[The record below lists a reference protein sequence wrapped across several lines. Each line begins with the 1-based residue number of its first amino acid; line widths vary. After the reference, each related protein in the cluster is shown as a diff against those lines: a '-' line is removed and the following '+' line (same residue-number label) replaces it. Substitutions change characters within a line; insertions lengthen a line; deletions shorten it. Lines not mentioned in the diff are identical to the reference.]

1 VVVACSLGRL
11 PWAAVAVPGGL
22 LVAWLVACRLMV
34 RREHAWRPV
43 TLTEADGDAA
53 GDPEVVATGTH
64 EAVPASAAA
73 TDPRLWD
80 PVPVT
85 LPTYVSKPAARRTVR
100 TIDLDSTGVWT
111 SGRTE
116 ADSALAREAEAA
128 DRVRRRVSRKGDAG
142 EEAVGS

>member
-1 VVVACSLGRL
+1 TYLAWPYVAI
-11 PWAAVAVPGGL
+11 PAGL

-34 RREHAWRPV
+34 KHERRRPPV
-43 TLTEADGDAA
+43 VVDDHGAADETSASI
-53 GDPEVVATGTH
+53 PLIEVATPAA
-64 EAVPASAAA
+64 EAPEPA
-73 TDPRLWD
+73 DPALWD

-85 LPTYVSKPAARRTVR
+85 LPTYVSKPAARRSVR

-128 DRVRRRVSRKGDAG
+128 DRVRRHTAGKGESG

>member
-1 VVVACSLGRL
+1 MVPRAVDLVEGEETAPTGPIATVA
-11 PWAAVAVPGGL
+11 PAEAA
-22 LVAWLVACRLMV
+22 
-34 RREHAWRPV
+34 
-43 TLTEADGDAA
+43 EAEG
-53 GDPEVVATGTH
+53 
-64 EAVPASAAA
+64 
-73 TDPRLWD
+73 LWD

-85 LPTYVSKPAARRTVR
+85 LPTYVSKPAARRSVR

-128 DRVRRRVSRKGDAG
+128 DRVRRRTSRTSDPG

>member
-1 VVVACSLGRL
+1 
-11 PWAAVAVPGGL
+11 
-22 LVAWLVACRLMV
+22 
-34 RREHAWRPV
+34 
-43 TLTEADGDAA
+43 
-53 GDPEVVATGTH
+53 
-64 EAVPASAAA
+64 
-73 TDPRLWD
+73 
-80 PVPVT
+80 VT

-128 DRVRRRVSRKGDAG
+128 DRVRRHTAGKGESG